1 MDPAEEAER
10 MLGTVRNV
18 EGELATARNK
28 VTKHRNRLEK
38 RGVTEDDIQAAK
50 AELADLAISID
61 VAADGLKSVAEYSDE
76 E

>member
-1 MDPAEEAER
+1 MDAADEAER

-38 RGVTEDDIQAAK
+38 RGVSEEDIRAAK
-50 AELADLAISID
+50 AELASLANAID
-61 VAADGLKSVAEYSDE
+61 VAADGLKSVSEYNDE
-76 E
+76 

>member
-18 EGELATARNK
+18 ESELATARNK
-28 VTKHRNRLEK
+28 VTKHRNHLEK

-50 AELADLAISID
+50 AELASLAHAID
-61 VAADGLKSVAEYSDE
+61 VAADGLESVSEPVE

>member
-18 EGELATARNK
+18 ESELATARNK

-38 RGVTEDDIQAAK
+38 RGVSKDDIRAAK
-50 AELADLAISID
+50 AELRSLAHAVD
-61 VAADGLKSVAEYSDE
+61 VAADGLESVSEPVE